1 MTDYFQRAYAVDPAN
16 PMIIL
21 SIGQCYVHY
30 ALKRQSE
37 NRQYIMTQGFMFLH
51 QYYDMRTQKGTGS
64 GAADPTP
71 AQRQE
76 AHYNLART
84 YHAVGLPHLAVEYY
98 LKVLQDVPP
107 PPPSATADEESSTE
121 SSVDKAIMGT
131 QDLSKEAAFNLQQI
145 CFVGGDLQG
154 MREIGE
160 KYLAL

>member
-1 MTDYFQRAYAVDPAN
+1 
-16 PMIIL
+16 MIIL

-64 GAADPTP
+64 GAIDPTP

-107 PPPSATADEESSTE
+107 SPPLPSPEIAEERSSADSSA
-121 SSVDKAIMGT
+121 DKAIMGT